1 MTRLFV
7 STVAACALVALAAA
21 ALAQTSATPGPPT
34 QAPPSAPPPAQPT
47 LGDDR
52 EAIQAGL
59 KWLALIDGG
68 NSGFAWDEASK
79 QLKSTVTRKQF
90 IAGMRDARKTFGKL
104 ESRSAVKF
112 ARSHELPGAP
122 SGDYAIIEYE
132 AKFLG
137 GKRMAEQ
144 LVWTLE
150 EQDTWRVAGYYYR

>member
-1 MTRLFV
+1 M
-7 STVAACALVALAAA
+7 
-21 ALAQTSATPGPPT
+21 
-34 QAPPSAPPPAQPT
+34 
-47 LGDDR
+47 
-52 EAIQAGL
+52 
-59 KWLALIDGG
+59 KWLALIDAGK
-68 NSGFAWDEASK
+68 SGFAWDEASK

-90 IAGMRDARKTFGKL
+90 ISGMRDARKPFGKL

-132 AKFLG
+132 AKFTG

-150 EQDTWRVAGYYYR
+150 DEDTWRVAGYYYR